1 MLAQDPTAKGPK
13 PRRLADRQYVRDA
26 GKKFTQV
33 QVFPET
39 SGILAPRVYNGRMS
53 KRPSVDLFPD
63 GNLPYSSGT
72 LLNVGSE
79 AQIPAVRADEDRATR
94 LGRLL
99 RRLALAGVVMM
110 VLLACVSAYL
120 RLSAAGVGCV
130 PWPACYQRTAAVE
143 SQHHP
148 VARLAH
154 RVLASTLGVV
164 VVMIALASV
173 SVRPRR
179 PVVMGAAFAALAV
192 TLALAGLGR
201 VTSMTANTPAVALA
215 NLLGG
220 MVLAALLWSLALRAR
235 RDPEPATIQSRWPAS
250 VVAVIV
256 LIQVGLGAFI
266 STTHTAPACPTLPLC
281 VPAAS
286 DLPAVLQ
293 VFHRVLAIAL
303 LAAAGVLVATLLRRG
318 GHAAHL
324 ALGLAGL
331 LLVQMVSGAL
341 MIALDFPLWLA
352 LAHNAGALLLL
363 LAAVWVLAG

>member
-1 MLAQDPTAKGPK
+1 
-13 PRRLADRQYVRDA
+13 
-26 GKKFTQV
+26 
-33 QVFPET
+33 
-39 SGILAPRVYNGRMS
+39 
-53 KRPSVDLFPD
+53 
-63 GNLPYSSGT
+63 
-72 LLNVGSE
+72 
-79 AQIPAVRADEDRATR
+79 
-94 LGRLL
+94 
-99 RRLALAGVVMM
+99 MM

-130 PWPACYQRTAAVE
+130 PWPACYQQAAAAE
-143 SQHHP
+143 AQHHP
-148 VARLAH
+148 IARLAH

-164 VVMIALASV
+164 VLMIVLTSV

-179 PVVMGAAFAALAV
+179 FAVMGTAFAALAV

-201 VTSMTANTPAVALA
+201 VTSMAANTSAVALA

-220 MVLAALLWSLALRAR
+220 MVLAALLWWLALRAR
-235 RDPEPATIQSRWPAS
+235 RDPEPANSQSRWRAS

-256 LIQVGLGAFI
+256 LIQVGLGALI

-286 DLPAVLQ
+286 DLPAVLH
-293 VFHRVLAIAL
+293 VCHRVLAIAL
-303 LAAAGVLVATLLRRG
+303 LAAAGALAVTLLRRG
-318 GHAAHL
+318 GHAARSAL
-324 ALGLAGL
+324 ALAGL
-331 LLVQMVSGAL
+331 LLVQAASGTL